1 MKQTEKD
8 IKAEKD
14 RLDLA
19 KERKANNDKLIEQE
33 KQLRKEASNLD
44 DQIKAEKDKQKM
56 YEKQNDALKKQSNE
70 QKKLADDLKK
80 TNEEIQKMRMSLSK
94 YVYCQYDL
102 HNNLIKQYYLND
114 VKINFSEKI
123 INILKKN

>member
-44 DQIKAEKDKQKM
+44 EQIKAEKDRQKL
-56 YEKQNDALKKQSNE
+56 YEKQHES
-70 QKKLADDLKK
+70 
-80 TNEEIQKMRMSLSK
+80 
-94 YVYCQYDL
+94 
-102 HNNLIKQYYLND
+102 
-114 VKINFSEKI
+114 
-123 INILKKN
+123 